1 MIMKKTMI
9 EVKDVHKIFQMG
21 ETKVEALRGVSLKI
35 REGDFAFIVGPSGS
49 GKTTLLDIMGA
60 LSKPTHGR
68 VLIDGKD
75 LSRFND
81 FQLSMLRR
89 KRIGFIFQAFN
100 LVPTLTALENV
111 LLSLEPDGIT
121 DEHRKKAEKLLNMVG
136 LEHRIHHRPSQL
148 SGGETQRVAI
158 ARALINDPVV
168 IVADEPTGELDHK
181 NGHEIFNYMRKMNE
195 KTGQTFIIVTHD
207 LSYIKK
213 GDIVHQIHDGKMKD
227 GLGRN

>member
-1 MIMKKTMI
+1 MILMKKVMI
-9 EVKDVHKIFQMG
+9 EVKEVHKVFNLG
-21 ETKVEALRGVSLKI
+21 ETRVEALRGVSLKI

-49 GKTTLLDIMGA
+49 GKTTLLDILGA

-68 VLIDGKD
+68 ILIDGKD
-75 LSRFND
+75 LSHFDD

-89 KRIGFIFQAFN
+89 KKIGFIFQAFN

-111 LLSLEPDGIT
+111 LLPLEPDGVKPGHI
-121 DEHRKKAEKLLNMVG
+121 EKAKNLLKTMG
-136 LEHRIHHRPSQL
+136 LENRMHHRPNQL
-148 SGGETQRVAI
+148 SGGESQRVAI

-181 NGHEIFNYMRKMNE
+181 TGHEIFGHMRKMNE
-195 KTGQTFIIVTHD
+195 KEGYTFVIVTHD
-207 LSYIKK
+207 LGYIEK

-227 GLGRN
+227 GL